1 MLLPYTD
8 PSKAY
13 MPQVPEF
20 SKYIFG
26 TGQVK
31 CAVTDVRDL
40 GKFAAR
46 IIADERTLNQYV
58 FCWTEE
64 TTQNEMFALAERISG
79 RKFEAKNLSAEEVTR
94 RKEEAN
100 GMLEELISGYNH
112 SLWIRGDNVVEKAK
126 TKEYGG
132 ALDARELYPDLGKEL
147 TSLEDCAKDFYSA

>member
-1 MLLPYTD
+1 MLLPYVD

-13 MPQVPEF
+13 LPQVPGF
-20 SKYIFG
+20 SEYIFG

-31 CAVTDVRDL
+31 CAVTDGRDI

-46 IIADERTLNQYV
+46 IIEDDRTLSQYV

-64 TTQNEMFALAERISG
+64 TTQNEAFALAERISG
-79 RKFEAKNLSAEEVTR
+79 RKFEVESLSVEEMR
-94 RKEEAN
+94 RREEAKDIIKAL
-100 GMLEELISGYNH
+100 MMETNH

-147 TSLEDCAKDFYSA
+147 KSLEDYAKDFYLA